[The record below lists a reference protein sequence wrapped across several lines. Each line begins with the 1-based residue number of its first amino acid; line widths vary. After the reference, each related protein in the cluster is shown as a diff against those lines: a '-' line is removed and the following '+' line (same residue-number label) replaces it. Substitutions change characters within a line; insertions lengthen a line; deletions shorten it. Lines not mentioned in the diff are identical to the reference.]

1 MISFVGV
8 TKKYKDT
15 VALNN
20 VSLKINSGDFVFI
33 VGSSG
38 AGKSTLIKLLLKEIE
53 PTEGKIYFDDL
64 DITELGYRKV
74 PFIRRKIGVV
84 FQDFRLLEE
93 KTVYENVAYAMEI
106 LGAKGRDI
114 RRNVPMYLSMVGLS
128 EKANNYPKELSGGEM
143 QRVSIAR
150 ALINNPGILL
160 ADEPTGNLDPAISSE
175 IMELLEDINARGTTI
190 IMATHDSNIVNR
202 MQKRVIELHGGQI
215 VRDQIRGGYND
226 L

>member
-74 PFIRRKIGVV
+74 PF
-84 FQDFRLLEE
+84 
-93 KTVYENVAYAMEI
+93 
-106 LGAKGRDI
+106 
-114 RRNVPMYLSMVGLS
+114 
-128 EKANNYPKELSGGEM
+128 
-143 QRVSIAR
+143 
-150 ALINNPGILL
+150 
-160 ADEPTGNLDPAISSE
+160 
-175 IMELLEDINARGTTI
+175 
-190 IMATHDSNIVNR
+190 
-202 MQKRVIELHGGQI
+202 
-215 VRDQIRGGYND
+215 
-226 L
+226 

>member
-1 MISFVGV
+1 MISFEAV
-8 TKKYKDT
+8 TKKYKET
-15 VALNN
+15 VALDN

-53 PTEGKIYFDDL
+53 PTEGKIFFDDL

-106 LGAKGRDI
+106 LGSKGRDI

-160 ADEPTGNLDPAISSE
+160 ADEPTGNLDPIISAE

-202 MQKRVIELHGGQI
+202 MKKRVIELHGGKI
-215 VRDQIRGGYND
+215 VRDQVRGGYND
-226 L
+226 I

>member
-1 MISFVGV
+1 
-8 TKKYKDT
+8 
-15 VALNN
+15 
-20 VSLKINSGDFVFI
+20 
-33 VGSSG
+33 
-38 AGKSTLIKLLLKEIE
+38 
-53 PTEGKIYFDDL
+53 
-64 DITELGYRKV
+64 
-74 PFIRRKIGVV
+74 RRKIGVV